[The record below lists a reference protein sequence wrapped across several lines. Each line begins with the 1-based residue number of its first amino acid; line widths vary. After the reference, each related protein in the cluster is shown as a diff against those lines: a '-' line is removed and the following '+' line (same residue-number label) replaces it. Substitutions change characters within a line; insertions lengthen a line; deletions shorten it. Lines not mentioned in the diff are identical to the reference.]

1 MEIWHIQRN
10 EEKTGYPEGTCKR
23 LKPLW
28 SAAEHLEPTLSVLR
42 ALPQTE
48 GKRTKRHKSR
58 ERRVDAAV
66 GAPTA
71 QGVVWFHS
79 EANCRQ
85 LRRNGVNSK
94 ATHTLVHTHARAE
107 SQRQRRCL

>member
-48 GKRTKRHKSR
+48 GKRTI
-58 ERRVDAAV
+58 E
-66 GAPTA
+66 TA
-71 QGVVWFHS
+71 QKLGEAGGRCRRCAYRPGSGVVS
-79 EANCRQ
+79 
-85 LRRNGVNSK
+85 LRGK
-94 ATHTLVHTHARAE
+94 LPPTE
-107 SQRQRRCL
+107 EERCKF

>member
-1 MEIWHIQRN
+1 M
-10 EEKTGYPEGTCKR
+10 
-23 LKPLW
+23 
-28 SAAEHLEPTLSVLR
+28 
-42 ALPQTE
+42 
-48 GKRTKRHKSR
+48 
-58 ERRVDAAV
+58 DAAV

-94 ATHTLVHTHARAE
+94 ATHTLVHTHARLKAKGSVGVCNQVKGKGRTHSTGKAE
-107 SQRQRRCL
+107 AVTSRAPVHRKPPVPRDAD